1 MRGRARW
8 ALVGALVLGA
18 LGVPAPAPGQSS
30 VELARARQVLEDYF
44 TCERTRRFAPCWPRL
59 SKRAQAEWARQGRGT
74 VAEYA
79 ESRAA
84 GEPRYADFRV
94 QQIRRSPSRV
104 VFLVEATRAADEGR
118 GARPRRVRRAPRGG
132 AVEDRRAACGPVRDD
147 PMIRSSPCP
156 LPRGERVP

>member
-8 ALVGALVLGA
+8 ALLTAALALGA
-18 LGVPAPAPGQSS
+18 VGAPAPGAGQGS
-30 VELARARQVLEDYF
+30 VEVARARQALEDYF
-44 TCERTRRFAPCWPRL
+44 ACERTQRFAPCWPRL
-59 SKRAQAEWARQGRGT
+59 SKRVQAEWARQGRGS

-104 VFLVEATRAADEGR
+104 VFLVEATRAGAKDEVPDRVEYAVLREGEQWKID
-118 GARPRRVRRAPRGG
+118 GRRVGQSETTP
-132 AVEDRRAACGPVRDD
+132 
-147 PMIRSSPCP
+147 
-156 LPRGERVP
+156 

>member
-8 ALVGALVLGA
+8 ALLAAALALGA
-18 LGVPAPAPGQSS
+18 VGAPAPGAGQGS
-30 VELARARQVLEDYF
+30 VEVARARQVLEDYF
-44 TCERTRRFAPCWPRL
+44 ACERTRRFAPCWPRL
-59 SKRAQAEWARQGRGT
+59 SKRVQAEWARQGRGS

-104 VFLVEATRAADEGR
+104 VFLVEATRAGAKDEVPDRVEYAVLREGEQWKID
-118 GARPRRVRRAPRGG
+118 GRRVGQSETTP
-132 AVEDRRAACGPVRDD
+132 
-147 PMIRSSPCP
+147 
-156 LPRGERVP
+156 